1 LKVAVAVIEEEFAR
15 LAIEH
20 QGLMNACDSKAANKV
35 QSRFSKHARAV
46 RELPDRGASLLLKLI
61 NHTNSA
67 VRAKAAYLLLPIN
80 ERLAIQTLR
89 PIAKSESPWESTNAE
104 MIIKEWKAGELDV
117 DWFMKDET
125 KRKT

>member
-1 LKVAVAVIEEEFAR
+1 MKSRSPEDIEEEFAR

-20 QGLMNACDSKAANKV
+20 QSLMNACDAKAANKV
-35 QSRFSKHARAV
+35 QAKFAKNSRWVRA
-46 RELPDRGASLLLKLI
+46 LPDRGASLLSKLI

-80 ERLAIQTLR
+80 ERLAIDTLR
-89 PIAKSESPWESTNAE
+89 PITKCDSPWESTNAE

-117 DWFMKDET
+117 DWFMKE
-125 KRKT
+125 